1 MNPAKDIKVTF
12 LSNTKLENTEKIRL
26 FFKDIFGNDV
36 QIDLRPGE
44 IVYSQTDSLSNSLKI
59 YSKKGIISIQNENK
73 PYFLEYYVGYK
84 EEDVDNKHFLFN
96 LKKALEKPLAKDA
109 KLDNAKNKKISIRVP
124 KKTIEPQ
131 TQKVEPAPAPA
142 ESNETIIEK
151 AIKEVNKYSEK
162 KKLKSKSSKGPG
174 RPKKR
179 GPKKGSKRKKAEEDP
194 FENRIR

>member
-36 QIDLRPGE
+36 QIDLRSGE

-73 PYFLEYYVGYK
+73 PNFLEYYIGYK
-84 EEDVDNKHFLFN
+84 EDDVDNKHFLFN
-96 LKKALEKPLAKDA
+96 LKKSLGKPFVKDA
-109 KLDNAKNKKISIRVP
+109 KLDNAKSKKVSIRVP

-131 TQKVEPAPAPA
+131 YPKVEPEPSAAAATPA

-162 KKLKSKSSKGPG
+162 KKLKSKSGKGPG

-179 GPKKGSKRKKAEEDP
+179 GPKKGSKRKKAEE
-194 FENRIR
+194 